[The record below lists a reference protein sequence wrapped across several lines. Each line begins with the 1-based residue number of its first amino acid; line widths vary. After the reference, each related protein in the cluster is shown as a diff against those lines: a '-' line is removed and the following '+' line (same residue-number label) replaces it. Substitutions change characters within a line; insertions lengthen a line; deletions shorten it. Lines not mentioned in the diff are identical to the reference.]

1 MMARS
6 LLALSL
12 VMSPLALVR
21 GFMPAATAP
30 LARLRAPGMRAQA
43 ATIRMMADGKA
54 EVSDGCNVSGMDG
67 RDGLGCGMVCDVS
80 CLPKMWV

>member
-43 ATIRMMADGKA
+43 ASIRMMADGKA
-54 EVSDGCNVSGMDG
+54 EVGLPVLRVGVFACEHWGVGRCVFASRRPGCI
-67 RDGLGCGMVCDVS
+67 
-80 CLPKMWV
+80 